1 MLKSGKRNAGP
12 TGRYQPNP
20 AKTSRKR
27 SDFHRLQ
34 HFAAGASRICY
45 FVFDLLIWNGRDLTK
60 TPLTKRRELMKSVL
74 KLRSSR
80 IRISEQCDI
89 AAIDMLA
96 AVRQQQLEGVIGK
109 RKDSLYEPGKRTGAW
124 IKYRVNQG
132 QEYVIGGYVPGPH
145 GFDSLIV
152 GYYRGKDLVYVAR
165 VRNGFVPASRLQVFE
180 KIRPLVS
187 PTMPFVNLPDTNK
200 SRWGGELTAEKMK
213 ECVWLR
219 PEAVA
224 RIEFLEWSAQAFQVR
239 WFER

>member
-1 MLKSGKRNAGP
+1 MIRRP
-12 TGRYQPNP
+12 P
-20 AKTSRKR
+20 R
-27 SDFHRLQ
+27 STLFPYTTL
-34 HFAAGASRICY
+34 F
-45 FVFDLLIWNGRDLTK
+45 
-60 TPLTKRRELMKSVL
+60 
-74 KLRSSR
+74 RS
-80 IRISEQCDI
+80 
-89 AAIDMLA
+89 
-96 AVRQQQLEGVIGK
+96 QQQLEGVIGK
-109 RKDSLYEPGKRTGAW
+109 HKDSLYEPGKRTGAW

>member
-12 TGRYQPNP
+12 TGRYQANS

-80 IRISEQCDI
+80 IRISEQFDI

-132 QEYVIGGYVPGPH
+132 QEFVIGGYVPGP
-145 GFDSLIV
+145 
-152 GYYRGKDLVYVAR
+152 
-165 VRNGFVPASRLQVFE
+165 RL
-180 KIRPLVS
+180 
-187 PTMPFVNLPDTNK
+187 
-200 SRWGGELTAEKMK
+200 
-213 ECVWLR
+213 
-219 PEAVA
+219 
-224 RIEFLEWSAQAFQVR
+224 
-239 WFER
+239 